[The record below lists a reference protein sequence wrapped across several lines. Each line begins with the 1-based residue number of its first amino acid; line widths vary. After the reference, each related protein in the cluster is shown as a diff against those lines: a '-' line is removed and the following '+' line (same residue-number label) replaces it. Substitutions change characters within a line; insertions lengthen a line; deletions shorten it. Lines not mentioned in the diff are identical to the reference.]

1 MPGGAAAGFPK
12 GVYGIGVRKD
22 LYAGED
28 KYFKNNPHVA
38 GMAAEDDKI
47 IINPYSNLSAKER
60 EAIMLNEAARVH
72 MRKGLIEAPRFSM
85 TPEQEAAFAKYSK
98 NPVDRLSTLA
108 ARILSGDPSA
118 LKPTAEQLEYVQKL
132 RQYMGVN

>member
-1 MPGGAAAGFPK
+1 MPGGAAAGFSK

-47 IINPYSNLSAKER
+47 IINPWNPGTTTGNCT
-60 EAIMLNEAARVH
+60 I
-72 MRKGLIEAPRFSM
+72 
-85 TPEQEAAFAKYSK
+85 PELYCT
-98 NPVDRLSTLA
+98 STNSYEFVLLY
-108 ARILSGDPSA
+108 R
-118 LKPTAEQLEYVQKL
+118 
-132 RQYMGVN
+132 